1 MKKIVA
7 VLLGILLIS
16 VSLVAFADAPAS
28 DKFESLVFYSLED
41 VADGPCVV
49 NGENDI
55 GWVFYSNDVGAL
67 KFSSEGNTLK
77 LVEHNNGLLTMRLD
91 IPNENMVD
99 AENAAKYDMI
109 GFYFENNTA
118 EPCGIGMFGENTTDG
133 YQHQMTY
140 VETPFEDIEC
150 YFVDLDGKVYQA
162 TEYLDDYGHGLAEV
176 PAGFKGYFMVTL
188 NTMGSDNCNYAGFG
202 WHECDGGKWKS
213 GQSSVFA
220 AGLSLHAVNCD
231 EGESFVFDDWFLAKK
246 GDSFEAEANLPG
258 IVVATPTPDQP
269 TQTPAPTPTATP
281 NGAVNPA
288 QSQQATP
295 TSAPTATSAP
305 QGGVAVDSS
314 LIIIIIAAVLMV
326 AAVVIIVISNNKK
339 K

>member
-1 MKKIVA
+1 MKKLIA
-7 VLLGILLIS
+7 ILLGILLVS
-16 VSLVAFADAPAS
+16 VSTVAFAVAPTS
-28 DKFESLVFYSLED
+28 DKIETRVFYSLED
-41 VADGPCVV
+41 VADGNCVV
-49 NGENDI
+49 NGEGDI
-55 GWVFYSNDVGAL
+55 GWVFYANDVGAL

-77 LVEHNNGLLTMRLD
+77 LVEHTNGLLQMRID
-91 IPNENMVD
+91 IPEENMVD
-99 AENAAKYDMI
+99 AQTAAGYDMM

-118 EPCGIGMFGENTTDG
+118 EPCGVGLFAENTTDG
-133 YQHQMTY
+133 NQHQMTY
-140 VETPFEDIEC
+140 AETAFGDIEC

-246 GDSFEAEANLPG
+246 GDSFEAEASLPG

-288 QSQQATP
+288 QSQQATATP
-295 TSAPTATSAP
+295 APTAAP
-305 QGGVAVDSS
+305 QGASFDAS
-314 LIIIIIAAVLMV
+314 LIIIIASAVLMV
-326 AAVVIIVISNNKK
+326 AAVVIIVISNKK
-339 K
+339 KK